1 MKKLKLNF
9 EQFSEAETLSR
20 SHMKSVLGGGTFG
33 NEGVTTTV
41 PGAPCQ
47 WDGDCPQ
54 GQKCLKAGQ
63 YSKMG
68 VCFGEKL

>member
-41 PGAPCQ
+41 SGFPCQ
-47 WDGDCPQ
+47 WDGDCPGEQ
-54 GQKCLKAGQ
+54 TCFKTIEN
-63 YSKMG
+63 SKMG
-68 VCFGEKL
+68 VCH

>member
-20 SHMKSVLGGGTFG
+20 SHMK
-33 NEGVTTTV
+33 TTV
-41 PGAPCQ
+41 SGAPCQ
-47 WDGDCPQ
+47 CDDDCPGTQ
-54 GQKCLKAGQ
+54 TCFKAIE

-68 VCFGEKL
+68 VCS

>member
-20 SHMKSVLGGGTFG
+20 SHMKSVLGGGPFG

-41 PGAPCQ
+41 SGAPCQ
-47 WDGDCPQ
+47 SDYDCPGTQ
-54 GQKCLKAGQ
+54 TCFKTIEN
-63 YSKMG
+63 SKMG
-68 VCFGEKL
+68 VCY